1 MQYIKSIIL
10 GSVCA
15 LSLCSIAHAEENPLK
30 GLKLGFGYDQ
40 GFGLTGQLGKFNGFI
55 GNDGLAVDYIVV
67 REKIEAKI
75 PLHWYIAGGG
85 YIDWDDKDEDFGAR
99 APVGVE
105 ASFATGWDAY
115 AQVIPKLEIIED
127 FEFGLDAAIG
137 VRYQF

>member
-1 MQYIKSIIL
+1 MLPIKSIIF

-15 LSLCSIAHAEENPLK
+15 LSLCSIAHAEENPLS

-55 GNDGLAVDYIVV
+55 GNDGLAVDYIIV
-67 REKIEAKI
+67 REKIEAQA

-85 YIDWDDKDEDFGAR
+85 YIDWDDKDNDFGAR
-99 APVGVE
+99 VPVGVDIE
-105 ASFATGWDAY
+105 FTTGWDAY
-115 AQVIPKLEIIED
+115 AQIIPKLEIVED
-127 FEFGLDAAIG
+127 FEFGLDAAVG